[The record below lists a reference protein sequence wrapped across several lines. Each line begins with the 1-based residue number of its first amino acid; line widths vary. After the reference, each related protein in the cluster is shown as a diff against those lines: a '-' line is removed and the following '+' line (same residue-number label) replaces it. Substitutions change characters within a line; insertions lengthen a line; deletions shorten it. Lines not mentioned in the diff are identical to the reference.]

1 MPKLLRDILEGIRQ
15 KDVLDTDNLVCRK
28 NGYHDWRAQKDS
40 RIPDKCASCGKDR
53 ELVKED
59 IDSKMPRHEKDKN
72 AWYCNKQE
80 HFNAIRNHTVPA
92 TLQQMTNN
100 RFGRSVIYMRN
111 GPRIEKEKGLLKQKV
126 PHLLG

>member
-1 MPKLLRDILEGIRQ
+1 MPKALSQILSE
-15 KDVLDTDNLVCRK
+15 
-28 NGYHDWRAQKDS
+28 S
-40 RIPDKCASCGKDR
+40 
-53 ELVKED
+53 
-59 IDSKMPRHEKDKN
+59 IDSKMPRHEKDNN

-100 RFGRSVIYMRN
+100 RNGRSVIWMRQ
-111 GPRIEKEKGLLKQKV
+111 GPRIEKEKGLLKKKV